1 MADDMAIAVTTKE
14 NAIKDTF
21 YKMLSTHP
29 VYPYVLTEDLIV
41 CLELHSSKKVILCSR
56 DNAATYKLSDISL
69 EYDTVFDEHYMEQ
82 RQAKCMLEKHSFYTL
97 K

>member
-1 MADDMAIAVTTKE
+1 MQSKTLF
-14 NAIKDTF
+14 IKCSQHIWIGF
-21 YKMLSTHP
+21 FKYP
-29 VYPYVLTEDLIV
+29 VYPYVLTEDCMIV

-56 DNAATYKLSDISL
+56 GNAATYKLSGISL